1 MGFLTCDLPAGFAE
15 PVSDANATF
24 RALLTAMS
32 YPGRIVRLPVDV
44 TAPAPLFPTT
54 GAVLLALAD
63 LETPVWLAPGLDHA
77 MVGAWLRFHCGCP
90 LVPSRSAAAFA
101 VASPTIDLDGFAIGT
116 ADSPEKAA
124 TVIVQ
129 VPELRSGEGVCLSGP
144 GIAGE
149 TRLGA
154 AGLDRSFWQA
164 TEANRQLFPQGID
177 LVLAA
182 PDRLT
187 CLPRTT
193 LVRELG

>member
-1 MGFLTCDLPAGFAE
+1 MGYVACDVPAGFAE

-32 YPGRIVRLPVDV
+32 YPGRILCLPVEV
-44 TAPAPLFPTT
+44 AAPAPLFPTT

-63 LETPVWLAPGLDHA
+63 LETPVWLAPSFDRA

-90 LVPSRSAAAFA
+90 LTASRSAAAFA
-101 VASPTIDLDGFAIGT
+101 VAPSSIDLDGFAIGT

-129 VPELRSGEGVCLSGP
+129 VSELRSGEGVCLSGP

-149 TRLGA
+149 TRLSV

-164 TEANRQLFPQGID
+164 LEANRQLFPQGVDI
-177 LVLAA
+177 VLAA
-182 PDRLT
+182 PDRLA

-193 LVRELG
+193 LVKEPR